1 MLVLKLVNIMAS
13 DVLAPD
19 IAKVSGSG
27 IGFLGKRTL
36 LFDEE
41 IFLITY
47 TTTGVRMIGKYIAFY

>member
-1 MLVLKLVNIMAS
+1 MAS

-19 IAKVSGSG
+19 IAKLSGSG

-47 TTTGVRMIGKYIAFY
+47 TTMGVRMIGKYIAFY